1 MQNDVSD
8 TSLNQF
14 ACTPNN
20 QLAAQPLH
28 HHHPADDTKF
38 IVFIEE
44 RMGGCFVDYGQISM

>member
-20 QLAAQPLH
+20 LLAAQPL